1 MLATGDMDKDTFIHD
16 TAEVSAQAQLG
27 AGCKI
32 WNLVQIREN
41 TAIGAGTII
50 SKNCYVDFAVTIGE
64 RVKIQNNVSVYH
76 GVTIEDEVFV
86 GPCVVFTNDLRP
98 RAVAPDWQ
106 VTPTL
111 IEKGASLG
119 ANCTIVCGTT
129 IGNYAMIAAGSVVT
143 RSVAPHV
150 LVAGN
155 PAKAI
160 AYVYKNGSKVMPEHV
175 TGVKDN
181 QVVYQ
186 HPQDG
191 EVLNIDK
198 DRLKLLP
205 R

>member
-1 MLATGDMDKDTFIHD
+1 LLATGNMNKETFIHD
-16 TAEVSAQAQLG
+16 TAEVSARASLG
-27 AGCKI
+27 AGSKI

-41 TAIGAGTII
+41 ALIGAGTII
-50 SKNCYVDFAVTIGE
+50 SKNCYVDFAVTIGQ
-64 RVKIQNNVSVYH
+64 RVKIQNNVSVYN
-76 GVTIEDEVFV
+76 GVTIEDDVFV

-129 IGNYAMIAAGSVVT
+129 IGTHAMIAAGSVVT

-175 TGVKDN
+175 TDVRYGY
-181 QVVYQ
+181 VVYQ

-191 EVLNIDK
+191 EALSIDK
-198 DRLKLLP
+198 DRLKLSP
-205 R
+205 C

>member
-1 MLATGDMDKDTFIHD
+1 MLAIGDMDNDIFIHD
-16 TAEVSAQAQLG
+16 TAEVSAKAQLG
-27 AGCKI
+27 VGSKI

-41 TAIGAGTII
+41 TSIGAGTII
-50 SKNCYVDFAVTIGE
+50 SKNCYIDFSVTIGE
-64 RVKIQNNVSVYH
+64 RVKIQNNVSVYN

-86 GPCVVFTNDLRP
+86 GPCVVFTNDFRP

-129 IGNYAMIAAGSVVT
+129 IGAYAMIAAGSVVT

-160 AYVYKNGSKVMPEHV
+160 AYVYKNGSKVLPEHV

-181 QVVYQ
+181 HVVYQ
-186 HPQDG
+186 HPNDG
-191 EVLNIDK
+191 EVLSIDK
-198 DRLKLLP
+198 NSLKLLP